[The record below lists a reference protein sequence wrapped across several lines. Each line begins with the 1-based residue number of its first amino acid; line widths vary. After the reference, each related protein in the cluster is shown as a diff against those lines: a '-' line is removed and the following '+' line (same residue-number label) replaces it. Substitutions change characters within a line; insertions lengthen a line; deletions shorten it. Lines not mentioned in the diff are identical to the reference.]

1 MIFPTK
7 TCNKCNEIKSKKDFY
22 KNIKTKDNL
31 TTLCKSCCKQQVN
44 KYREQNKD
52 VIKERKSHYRKK
64 HRKQKNAYEAE
75 YKKRRRKHDSLFRC
89 KENISALIR
98 QSFKNKQMLKTTK
111 TIDTL
116 GCSPEWFYNEWLEKK
131 YNPPHSHLDHIIPI
145 SLAQNE
151 KEVILLNH
159 YSNFQVLS
167 SKQNISKGNKY
178 ISLQGLNKVLANH
191 PYVKDVKY
199 IIKREGIEVR

>member
-1 MIFPTK
+1 LIGRAFA
-7 TCNKCNEIKSKKDFY
+7 NQNISKK
-22 KNIKTKDNL
+22 NKT
-31 TTLCKSCCKQQVN
+31 
-44 KYREQNKD
+44 
-52 VIKERKSHYRKK
+52 
-64 HRKQKNAYEAE
+64 
-75 YKKRRRKHDSLFRC
+75 
-89 KENISALIR
+89 
-98 QSFKNKQMLKTTK
+98 FK
-111 TIDTL
+111 II
-116 GCSPEWFYNEWLEKK
+116 GCSSVYFYNEWLEKK

-145 SLAQNE
+145 SLAKNE

-167 SKQNISKGNKY
+167 AEQNISKGNKY